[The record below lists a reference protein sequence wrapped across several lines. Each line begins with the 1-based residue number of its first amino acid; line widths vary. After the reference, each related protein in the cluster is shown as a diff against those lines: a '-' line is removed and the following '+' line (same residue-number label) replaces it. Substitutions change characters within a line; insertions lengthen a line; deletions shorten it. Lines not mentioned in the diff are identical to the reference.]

1 MKGRICRRCGGDL
14 TEGARFC
21 ARCGEVAI
29 VVSSAGMYMPET
41 TPLAGGEAEQ
51 TVPPH
56 AAPTVE
62 MPAILMPRNGSSD
75 HDEDDP
81 FGVVHVAARKR

>member
-1 MKGRICRRCGGDL
+1 MEGRICRRCGGDL

-29 VVSSAGMYMPET
+29 VVSSAGSYAPET
-41 TPLAGGEAEQ
+41 RPLARGEAER

-56 AAPTVE
+56 AAPTEE
-62 MPAILMPRNGSSD
+62 MPAILMSRNESSD
-75 HDEDDP
+75 GDE
-81 FGVVHVAARKR
+81 VAPSGENRV